1 MKTKETARA
10 WLASVAQQ
18 HLPSNARRYK
28 FSAYCGQQNYGSFI
42 GLPVDLSPAEG
53 KVVDITDE
61 WLLVKTGRNDFFV
74 ADVEL
79 LSAVP
84 GIGDTVTIEPW
95 ARRGFD
101 GLRLDA
107 PRDSGAGC
115 KTFILGETRSR
126 FPNRSGL
133 QCPEL
138 RDMLDQLEVLKM
150 PDPDGIRTVAQVLV
164 DAGAWNHPVEYC
176 DPAESDIISNPPRV
190 TVTLDAPHIQNGPV
204 SLSVIYDRGG
214 DMYWVETVPADGQ
227 VARQENLTFDMLP
240 DAIGAIAANADWRK
254 AKVTVTKKAGK
265 ALSKAA

>member
-1 MKTKETARA
+1 MKTKETARS

-42 GLPVDLSPAEG
+42 GLPVDLSLAEG

-61 WLLVKTGRNDFFV
+61 WLLVKTGRNEFFV

-79 LSAVP
+79 LTLVP
-84 GIGDTVTIEPW
+84 VIGDTVTIEPW

-107 PRDSGAGC
+107 PRDSGDGC

-133 QCPEL
+133 QCPQL
-138 RDMLDQLEVLKM
+138 VDMLNQLEVLTM
-150 PDPDGIRTVAQVLV
+150 PDPDGIRTVAQVLI

-176 DPAESDIISNPPRV
+176 DPAESDIISNPPTV
-190 TVTLDAPHIQNGPV
+190 TVTLDAPHIEDGPV
-204 SLSVIYDRGG
+204 ALSVIYDRGG
-214 DMYWVETVPADGQ
+214 DMYRVESTSASGK
-227 VARQENLTFDMLP
+227 ATCQENVTFDMLP
-240 DAIGAIAANADWRK
+240 DVIGGIAADPDWRK
-254 AKVTVTKKAGK
+254 AKVTVIKKAGK